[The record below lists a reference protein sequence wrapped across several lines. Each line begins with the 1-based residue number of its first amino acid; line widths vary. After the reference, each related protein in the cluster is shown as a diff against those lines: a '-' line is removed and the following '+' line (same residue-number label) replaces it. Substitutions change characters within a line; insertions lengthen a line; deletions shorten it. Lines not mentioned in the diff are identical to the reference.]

1 MSYFFTSESVSE
13 GHPDKVADQI
23 SDALIDAFLAQDP
36 ESKVACETLVTT
48 GQVVVAGEVKS
59 QAYVDLQDII
69 RDTISEIGYTKS
81 EYMFEAKSC
90 GILSAIHEQSADIN
104 QGVDKKNKKDQGAG
118 DQGMMFG
125 YATNET
131 DNYMPLPLELAHSL
145 LRELSAIRRE
155 GKQMKYL
162 RPDAKSQVTIEYSD
176 DHKPMGISAIVVSTQ
191 HDDFDKE
198 AKMLAKIKEDVRTI
212 LIPRVMKKQPK
223 RIQKLFDGK
232 YALHVNPTG
241 KFVIGGPHGD
251 TGLTGRKII
260 VDTYGGKGAHGGGA
274 FSGKDPSKVDRSAAY
289 AMRHIAKNLVAAG
302 VCDEVLVQV
311 AYAIGVAKPVGFYVN
326 TYGTARV
333 AMNDGQIA
341 SLISKNVGMTPY
353 EIETRF
359 NLRTPMY
366 KETASY
372 GHMGRTPKTVTKTFK
387 MPNGQKPKTMKVNLF
402 PWEETAETSKNFKK
416 IFGIK
421 N

>member
-1 MSYFFTSESVSE
+1 
-13 GHPDKVADQI
+13 
-23 SDALIDAFLAQDP
+23 
-36 ESKVACETLVTT
+36 
-48 GQVVVAGEVKS
+48 
-59 QAYVDLQDII
+59 
-69 RDTISEIGYTKS
+69 
-81 EYMFEAKSC
+81 
-90 GILSAIHEQSADIN
+90 
-104 QGVDKKNKKDQGAG
+104 
-118 DQGMMFG
+118 
-125 YATNET
+125 
-131 DNYMPLPLELAHSL
+131 
-145 LRELSAIRRE
+145 
-155 GKQMKYL
+155 
-162 RPDAKSQVTIEYSD
+162 
-176 DHKPMGISAIVVSTQ
+176 MGISAIVVSTQ

-421 N
+421 

>member
-59 QAYVDLQDII
+59 KAYVDLQDII
-69 RDTISEIGYTKS
+69 RDTIAEIGYTKS

-302 VCDEVLVQV
+302 VCEEVLVQV

-366 KETASY
+366 KETASF

-402 PWEETAETSKNFKK
+402 PWEETAETSNSYKK
-416 IFGIK
+416 WFGIK
-421 N
+421 